1 MFRQAPS
8 TLHHYYLV
16 SGVAFA
22 FEAATEA
29 AEAAAETAEAAGCM
43 TFYWPPYTD
52 GLAQILL
59 QHPTLGGVKLACND
73 PTINKASSF
82 LQIDVLIFMFLD
94 PNKHFLYLATSNL
107 QNLERL
113 F

>member
-22 FEAATEA
+22 FEAATEAATEA

-59 QHPTLGGVKLACND
+59 H
-73 PTINKASSF
+73 
-82 LQIDVLIFMFLD
+82 
-94 PNKHFLYLATSNL
+94 
-107 QNLERL
+107 
-113 F
+113 

>member
-29 AEAAAETAEAAGCM
+29 AEAATEAVEAATETAEAAGCM

-59 QHPTLGGVKLACND
+59 QHPTLGGVKLACKD
-73 PTINKASSF
+73 TDF
-82 LQIDVLIFMFLD
+82 G
-94 PNKHFLYLATSNL
+94 
-107 QNLERL
+107 
-113 F
+113 

>member
-29 AEAAAETAEAAGCM
+29 TEAASEAAEAAAETVEAAGCM
-43 TFYWPPYTD
+43 TFY
-52 GLAQILL
+52 
-59 QHPTLGGVKLACND
+59 
-73 PTINKASSF
+73 
-82 LQIDVLIFMFLD
+82 
-94 PNKHFLYLATSNL
+94 
-107 QNLERL
+107 
-113 F
+113 

>member
-43 TFYWPPYTD
+43 TFYWPP
-52 GLAQILL
+52 
-59 QHPTLGGVKLACND
+59 
-73 PTINKASSF
+73 
-82 LQIDVLIFMFLD
+82 
-94 PNKHFLYLATSNL
+94 
-107 QNLERL
+107 
-113 F
+113 

>member
-22 FEAATEA
+22 FEAVTEA

-59 QHPTLGGVKLACND
+59 QHPTLGGVKLACKDSGLSNNRTVWNNRKGQGIF
-73 PTINKASSF
+73 PKNK
-82 LQIDVLIFMFLD
+82 
-94 PNKHFLYLATSNL
+94 
-107 QNLERL
+107 
-113 F
+113 